1 METTSGP
8 CFFSW
13 RPCPDPLNGFFLRG
27 TVFFTPSAMSANSRY
42 RLEETPTS
50 GRNICGVEAGGVR
63 RGATQRSTAKS
74 FVLRVLTFPGMD
86 FPGIDTPG
94 NAGNGSCVCL
104 GFSLLSYDAI
114 HGTRV
119 AFRLLHRRSA
129 RVPATSNR
137 LHLRKSKF
145 KKNQSFAT
153 RSSPAKRLDQ

>member
-1 METTSGP
+1 
-8 CFFSW
+8 
-13 RPCPDPLNGFFLRG
+13 
-27 TVFFTPSAMSANSRY
+27 
-42 RLEETPTS
+42 
-50 GRNICGVEAGGVR
+50 
-63 RGATQRSTAKS
+63 
-74 FVLRVLTFPGMD
+74 MD

-94 NAGNGSCVCL
+94 NAGNASCVCL
-104 GFSLLSYDAI
+104 AFSLVSYDAI

-119 AFRLLHRRSA
+119 AFQLLDMRSA